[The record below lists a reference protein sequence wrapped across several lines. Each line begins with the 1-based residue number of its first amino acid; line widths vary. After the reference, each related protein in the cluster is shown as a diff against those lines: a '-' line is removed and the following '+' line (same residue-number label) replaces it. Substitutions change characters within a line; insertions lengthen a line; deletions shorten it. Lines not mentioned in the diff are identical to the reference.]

1 MPEPREVFTRM
12 QQTWLS
18 GGTIDAALLAEDVV
32 VEVPFAPS
40 GRPQRF
46 VGRDQFLAFA
56 NAGRAALPVR
66 FDNCRQIAIH
76 QTSDPD
82 VLVVEYELRGTFT
95 TTGQPG
101 AATFIAVLRIRN
113 GQITL
118 WREYQNTLALAAA
131 LGQLP
136 QPQASN

>member
-1 MPEPREVFTRM
+1 VHPADLAVRWHDRRSPARRRRRR
-12 QQTWLS
+12 
-18 GGTIDAALLAEDVV
+18 GNALAS
-32 VEVPFAPS
+32 P

-66 FDNCRQIAIH
+66 IDDCREIAIH
-76 QTSDPD
+76 ETSDPD

-118 WREYQNTLALAAA
+118 WREYQNTLRRRRQDAETTSKVA
-131 LGQLP
+131 GRTKIK
-136 QPQASN
+136 